1 MIPHEPEE
9 RRFMG
14 KVREA
19 LAAGRPSYG
28 SWVTLDS
35 ALGAEVMGKAGF
47 DWLILD
53 CQHGAVHVGNLL
65 SLIQAVELGG
75 TRAIVRVGWNDES
88 QIMRALDL
96 GAYGV
101 IVPMVSTPEE
111 ARRAAAA
118 VCYPPAGIRSF
129 GKVRSYYT
137 AVGQDEPE
145 PLCLVMIETAEAMQ
159 NLDEIAAT
167 PGVDGL
173 FVGPMDLAISLGLGP
188 AMPMTAEV
196 LAAAGDVIAV
206 CRKHGKISGSATLGA
221 DNARQLVEMGLTFVP
236 LGNDTGFIRRG
247 ATAQLANA
255 QGWAAR

>member
-1 MIPHEPEE
+1 
-9 RRFMG
+9 MG

-35 ALGAEVMGKAGF
+35 AMAAEVMGRAGF

-53 CQHGAVHVGNLL
+53 GQHGAVDAGNML

-75 TRAIVRVGWNDES
+75 TPAIVRVGWNDES

-101 IVPMVSTPEE
+101 IVPMVSTVQE
-111 ARRAAAA
+111 AQRAAAA
-118 VCYPPAGIRSF
+118 VRYPPAGIRSF
-129 GKVRSYYT
+129 GKVRSYYGPSGEGT
-137 AVGQDEPE
+137 PE
-145 PLCLVMIETAEAMQ
+145 PLCLVMIETAEALQ
-159 NLDEIAAT
+159 NLEEIAAT

-173 FVGPMDLAISLGLGP
+173 FVGPIDLAISLGQGP
-188 AMPMTAEV
+188 AMPMTPEV
-196 LAAAGDVIAV
+196 LAAVSDVIAV

-221 DNARQLVEMGLTFVP
+221 DNARALVTMGLTFVP
-236 LGNDTGFIRRG
+236 LGADTGFVRRG
-247 ATAQLANA
+247 AAAELA
-255 QGWAAR
+255 AARDWAK